1 MKRGSTHPDPTR
13 EIPPLT
19 GKNKSESFDFVVG
32 LLEQNPEI
40 SYAEVAKAASEKGF
54 KIYPIVYGRAKA
66 KLGLVPT
73 APRGTGAAA
82 RAKQKKLNEERE
94 ADSHEDSDD
103 DDFGS
108 RPIVSP
114 FARPAPAPQP
124 APPRPFAPAP
134 ASPSFGSSPQPRRD
148 GPAQPAINP
157 MLGGI
162 ESVISHVKASEA
174 QRERFRQA
182 LVKIQA
188 ILEEALR
195 H

>member
-1 MKRGSTHPDPTR
+1 M
-13 EIPPLT
+13 T
-19 GKNKSESFDFVVG
+19 GKNKSESFDFIVE

-40 SYAEVAKAASEKGF
+40 SYAEVAEAASAKGF

-94 ADSHEDSDD
+94 VDTHEDSDD

-114 FARPAPAPQP
+114 FARPTPAPQP
-124 APPRPFAPAP
+124 APARPFAPAP

-148 GPAQPAINP
+148 GPAQPATNP

-195 H
+195 P